1 MDSFGWSTE
10 TGLASVTVNKVEFS
24 PHDNSAARLLALVN
38 CESTVFET
46 KVISILRE
54 EHWENSFLEPVARS
68 GLGISIHEHVSAS

>member
-10 TGLASVTVNKVEFS
+10 TGLTSVTVNKVEFS

-54 EHWENSFLEPVARS
+54 EPKTFKLKFYTILT
-68 GLGISIHEHVSAS
+68 LGKFFP